1 MRWGV
6 IRYLS
11 SLQLKPQGP
20 LQPTT
25 TINDRRE
32 TILLYRALLRQCT
45 YLPDSAARKYM
56 WSHVVDRFHAYYTR
70 VTFRDGR
77 TLIRKTKALDDKR
90 LSGVLKDARKSLK
103 YLQRAND
110 GHIQNLR
117 TVLDMTYGRA
127 GKRRRQLL
135 SKLQAPDPLV
145 DDASVAVLSAQ
156 ISQTPRIKRVPEL
169 TDELSAILKSQ
180 IKQKSTRFDRP
191 PLKESTPKVPAV
203 NIWHRKF
210 PEKRRVNFI
219 RAWYAKTLDRLMPP
233 LEAVEW
239 DRLQGL
245 AAGSIRWDGLVPQ
258 RKLGT
263 TRAGDAWDSFRR
275 VTLRDLP
282 HRLTSST
289 ARIVEKEKHP
299 EISSRP
305 HQLTPRFMRRLW
317 SNIFQK
323 CPRLDW
329 NNERKKWDVTWGNVQ
344 EQAQLIINPQ
354 EELLFG
360 LFDGVDEHGQ
370 IHQRDVE
377 SDSYSLADPNP
388 QSIKSP
394 N

>member
-1 MRWGV
+1 
-6 IRYLS
+6 
-11 SLQLKPQGP
+11 
-20 LQPTT
+20 
-25 TINDRRE
+25 
-32 TILLYRALLRQCT
+32 
-45 YLPDSAARKYM
+45 M

-70 VTFRDGR
+70 VTTRDGR
-77 TLIRKTKALDDKR
+77 TLIRRNKALDDKR
-90 LSGVLKDARKSLK
+90 LSGALKDARKSLK

-135 SKLQAPDPLV
+135 SKLQAPDPLL

-180 IKQKSTRFDRP
+180 IKQQSTRFDRP

-203 NIWHRKF
+203 NSWHRKF
-210 PEKRRVNFI
+210 PQKRRVNFI
-219 RAWYAKTLDRLMPP
+219 KAWYAKTLDRLMPP

-263 TRAGDAWDSFRR
+263 SRAGDSWDSPRR
-275 VTLRDLP
+275 VALRDLP

-305 HQLTPRFMRRLW
+305 HQLTSRFMRRLW
-317 SNIFQK
+317 SNVFQK

-329 NNERKKWDVTWGNVQ
+329 NNERKKWDVTWGNVK
-344 EQAQLIINPQ
+344 EQAELAIDPQ
-354 EELLFG
+354 KELL
-360 LFDGVDEHGQ
+360 LAVFDGVDEHGQ
-370 IHQRDVE
+370 IHPRDVE